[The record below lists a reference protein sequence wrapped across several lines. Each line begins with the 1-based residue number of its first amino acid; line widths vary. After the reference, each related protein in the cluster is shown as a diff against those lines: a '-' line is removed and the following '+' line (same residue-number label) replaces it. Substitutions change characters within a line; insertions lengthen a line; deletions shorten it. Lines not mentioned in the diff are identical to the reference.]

1 MTTLTTVNITTQK
14 AGLAAEYQ
22 ALITGINTLLPSIDP
37 FVLGNATISRADLL
51 AKLQSLLNAAN
62 STKATQAAYHNA
74 VQSER
79 SLTVQV
85 APLRA
90 QLKLFLQSR
99 FGKTSTQLQSFGFAP
114 NKVPDHT
121 VGSKS
126 TGVAKALATRKA
138 RGTLGKKQKSTIHGT
153 VPAASA
159 PTPPVATTTTSS
171 PPATTPLAASPA
183 PSTNSAAARATSAP
197 TSGAGGNG

>member
-1 MTTLTTVNITTQK
+1 MTTLSTVNITTQK
-14 AGLAAEYQ
+14 AGLTAEYQ
-22 ALITGINTLLPSIDP
+22 ALITGIGTLLPSVDP
-37 FVLGNATISRADLL
+37 FVIGNATISRADLL

-62 STKATQAAYHNA
+62 ATRATQAAYHNA

-114 NKVPDHT
+114 NKVPDTT
-121 VGSKS
+121 VSSKS
-126 TGVAKALATRKA
+126 TRVAKNLATRKA
-138 RGTLGKKQKSTIHGT
+138 RGTLGKKQKSKIHGT
-153 VPAASA
+153 VPAASP
-159 PTPPVATTTTSS
+159 PTPPV
-171 PPATTPLAASPA
+171 PATTSLAASPA
-183 PSTNSAAARATSAP
+183 PSTSSAAARALAAP
-197 TSGAGGNG
+197 PLNAGGNS

>member
-1 MTTLTTVNITTQK
+1 MTTLSTVNITTQK
-14 AGLAAEYQ
+14 AGLTAEYQ
-22 ALITGINTLLPSIDP
+22 ALITGIGTLLPSVDP
-37 FVLGNATISRADLL
+37 FVIGNATISRADLL

-62 STKATQAAYHNA
+62 ATRATQAAYHNA

-138 RGTLGKKQKSTIHGT
+138 RGTLGKKQKSKIHGT
-153 VPAASA
+153 VPAPST
-159 PTPPVATTTTSS
+159 PTPPVPTTTSP
-171 PPATTPLAASPA
+171 PPATTSPAASPA
-183 PSTNSAAARATSAP
+183 PATTSATAKAP
-197 TSGAGGNG
+197 TAPPLNPGGNG